1 MPDNPNSFETSPR
14 PLPGHYV
21 LALTG
26 KDALA
31 FAQAQFMNDVTGL
44 MDGQWQWNGWL
55 TAKGRLI
62 ALFALLRVDA
72 ETVWLVLPDY
82 PSADLAEG
90 LKKYVFRSK
99 VVLTARDDLQVSG
112 RWDAASVTD
121 LREVGRD
128 EEGAVSL
135 AWPGGRQIDISAAPP
150 CDAAADGV
158 ASMRWREADLRAGI
172 PRLDVSQT
180 EQWTP
185 QQLSLGQ
192 LHAYSVKKGCYPGQE
207 IVARTHFLGQA
218 KRGLVLLET
227 GTETEPGTDV
237 MQGDRAIGQV
247 IASAGKIA
255 QAVLSLAPADGDL
268 FVADALAIRHEFALA

>member
-14 PLPGHYV
+14 PLPGHHV

-31 FAQAQFMNDVTGL
+31 FAQAQFMNDVTAL

-82 PSADLAEG
+82 PPAKLAEG

-128 EEGAVSL
+128 EEGAVSF
-135 AWPGGRQIDISAAPP
+135 AWPGGRRIDISAAPP
-150 CDAAADGV
+150 CDAAADDV

-172 PRLDVSQT
+172 PRLDASQT

-185 QQLSLGQ
+185 QQLSLGHLQ
-192 LHAYSVKKGCYPGQE
+192 AYSVKKGCYPGQE

-255 QAVLSLAPADGDL
+255 QAVLPLAPADGDL